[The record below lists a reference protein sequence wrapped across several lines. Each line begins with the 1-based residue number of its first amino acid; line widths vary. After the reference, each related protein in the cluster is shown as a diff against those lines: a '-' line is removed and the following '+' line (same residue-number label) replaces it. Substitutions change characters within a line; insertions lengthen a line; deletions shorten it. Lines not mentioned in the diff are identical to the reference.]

1 MFYWPLPDQA
11 LGAALGAL
19 RGSNSDHL
27 QQLEGTGGQNMV
39 ALLPVMTVEGRSGSL
54 PKGAFS
60 RRGTKVVEGAVVG
73 RTRFDYQWQ
82 T

>member
-1 MFYWPLPDQA
+1 
-11 LGAALGAL
+11 
-19 RGSNSDHL
+19 
-27 QQLEGTGGQNMV
+27 MV

-73 RTRFDYQWQ
+73 RTRFDHQRQ